1 MLRDN
6 LGMRYKKIKKI
17 PFQGNSGR
25 CLVLR
30 QLYAKQLL
38 GILNEGKRVINIDE
52 TWLPQTDFR
61 NRKWKVRGQKN
72 SQRAAE
78 MRSKVNA
85 IAALDTDGKVYLAL
99 TQVNTDSNV
108 MLAFLSRLAIT
119 LTSEGGDWRSSTV
132 FVLDGAPYHKSNE
145 TRKHI

>member
-1 MLRDN
+1 
-6 LGMRYKKIKKI
+6 
-17 PFQGNSGR
+17 
-25 CLVLR
+25 
-30 QLYAKQLL
+30 
-38 GILNEGKRVINIDE
+38 
-52 TWLPQTDFR
+52 
-61 NRKWKVRGQKN
+61 
-72 SQRAAE
+72 

-108 MLAFLSRLAIT
+108 MLAFLSRLSIT

-132 FVLDGAPYHKSNE
+132 FVFDGAPYHKSNE